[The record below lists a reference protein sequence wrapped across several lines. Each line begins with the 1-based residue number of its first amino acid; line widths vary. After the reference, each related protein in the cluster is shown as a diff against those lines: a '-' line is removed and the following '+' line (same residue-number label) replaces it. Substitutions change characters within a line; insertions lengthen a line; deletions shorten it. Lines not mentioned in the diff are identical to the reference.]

1 MLTIRFLVVFLI
13 YSLTFEFCFGQDP
26 STTSGPLERAVDL
39 SWEPIPGAVSYE
51 LEVSGKIGAAKNLF
65 PFPTTEATL
74 KLAPDIYEIRIRSI
88 DKRKVPGEWGKD
100 MVVRVSPLAPAWVS
114 PSEGSLIKFK
124 SYDQG
129 STELKWSPI
138 PGARFYKISIK
149 STTSEFTFTTVTQ
162 KNEVK
167 AEIPIEEKFNVQVT
181 SLLEKSEDGDS
192 ESKSATLAFATQGL
206 QLKKPRI
213 KKPESDFIYDISW
226 IKVDRAESYAFEL
239 SKKGKDQK
247 WELIAE
253 SKNTTSLSVPLP
265 ESYSGGTY
273 KLTVKAY
280 AKKIRPSL
288 VSTLEF
294 PLFEGQRSAEAY
306 EAFLRKQ
313 SLEKPSN
320 FYFVASYLITSIS
333 YTGQFRETNQNSRF
347 SALGGTGRL
356 GVGFVP
362 TNKNWGTFG
371 IIDLSGFL
379 IGDKNNT
386 FPSVEIHGLWK
397 KYISSYQLRV
407 SGGVFARALPE
418 VVPDA
423 STEIGYLVKNIS
435 GAGPHLGFDLWKP
448 LTPKL
453 GIQFNWH
460 VYQAMTKIQTPNSQ
474 PLTATSSHQIGLL
487 GSYRYSPRIMA
498 YAGYANRVDQMAYQ
512 ATPGSAGEGQSNSVS
527 IAGHYLNLLLEVSF

>member
-1 MLTIRFLVVFLI
+1 MLTTRFLNVFSILLL
-13 YSLTFEFCFGQDP
+13 SFGFCLGQEP
-26 STTSGPLERAVDL
+26 TSISAPLERAVDL

-51 LEVSGKIGAAKNLF
+51 LEVSGKVRATKSLF

-88 DKRKVPGEWGKD
+88 DKRRVPGEWGKD
-100 MVVRVSPLAPAWVS
+100 MTVRVSPLAPTWVS
-114 PSEGSLIKFK
+114 PNEGSLLKFK
-124 SYDQG
+124 SYDKG
-129 STELKWSPI
+129 SANLKWSTV
-138 PGARFYKISIK
+138 PGARFFKIYIQ
-149 STTSEFTFTTVTQ
+149 STTSEFALTTVTE
-162 KNEVK
+162 KNELNVDL
-167 AEIPIEEKFNVQVT
+167 PIEEKYKVQIT
-181 SLLEKSEDGDS
+181 SLIEKSEDGES

-213 KKPESDFIYDISW
+213 KKPETDFIYDISW
-226 IKVDRAESYAFEL
+226 IKVDRAESYSFEL

-247 WELIAE
+247 WELISE

-273 KLTVKAY
+273 KLTVTAY

-288 VSTLEF
+288 ASTLEF
-294 PLFEGQRSAEAY
+294 PLFEGERSAEAY

-356 GVGFVP
+356 GMGYLP

-371 IIDLSGFL
+371 IVDLSGFL

-397 KYISSYQLRV
+397 RYISSYQLRV
-407 SGGVFARALPE
+407 SGGVFVRALPE
-418 VVPDA
+418 VVPDTTA
-423 STEIGYLVKNIS
+423 EIGYVVKNIS

-448 LTPKL
+448 ITPKL

-460 VYQAMTKIQTPNSQ
+460 VYQAMSKIQTPNSQ
-474 PLTATSSHQIGLL
+474 PLTATFSHQIGLL

-512 ATPGSAGEGQSNSVS
+512 ATPGSAGDGQSNSVS